1 MTVTSILFLS
11 FNHFILSTDENIS
24 QSVQEIVLYKP
35 LLLRPSSKF
44 HKKFV
49 SQFGNNWRKS
59 IASHLNLK
67 PSDRLA
73 EQLPLY
79 FLPND
84 SNCAIVVLL
93 LEGLTVYRGNGN
105 KFAIGKTGI
114 SSDGSFIMVYGYDPS
129 KQRFDLL
136 FNKRV
141 VDFHGSYSKV
151 GSRSHVGCPRLL
163 ISSMESTVGVDR
175 YDLSLDLDTLKY
187 VKSNAPV
194 RVRIKKY
201 ISW

>member
-1 MTVTSILFLS
+1 MTVTSILFFS
-11 FNHFILSTDENIS
+11 INHFVFMDVDKDS
-24 QSVQEIVLYKP
+24 QYVEEIVLYKP

-49 SQFGNNWRKS
+49 SQFEKDWRES
-59 IASHLNLK
+59 IASHLDARRN
-67 PSDRLA
+67 DRLI

-84 SNCAIVVLL
+84 SSCAVVVLL

-136 FNKRV
+136 FNQRV

>member
-1 MTVTSILFLS
+1 MNV
-11 FNHFILSTDENIS
+11 DKDS
-24 QSVQEIVLYKP
+24 QYVEEIVLYKP

-49 SQFGNNWRKS
+49 SQFEKDWRES
-59 IASHLNLK
+59 IASHLDVELN
-67 PSDRLA
+67 DRLT

-84 SNCAIVVLL
+84 SSCAIVVLL

-105 KFAIGKTGI
+105 KFAIGETGI
-114 SSDGSFIMVYGYDPS
+114 SSDGSFVMVYGYEQT
-129 KQRFDLL
+129 KERFDLL
-136 FNKRV
+136 FNQRII
-141 VDFHGSYSKV
+141 DFHGSYSKV
-151 GSRSHVGCPRLL
+151 RSRSQVGCPRLL
-163 ISSMESTVGVDR
+163 ISSKRSPDVVDR
-175 YDLSLDLDTLKY
+175 YDLSLDVDSLRY
-187 VKSNAPV
+187 IESNAPV